1 MAYSTRVTLRFLLA
15 LVLVVGFA
23 AGVMYGPQF
32 AGRVAYAVSV
42 GQLQAERGELAQMAA
57 KQDTLSPLYRKVSK
71 VVMPAVVE
79 VRVTKRVAVAQMPE
93 MDDLFRHFFGDQGPN
108 QTPRQ
113 RQPRQ
118 RQMQALGSGVIVD
131 AANGYIITNNHVV
144 GGADEVQVVTSDNRK
159 LDAEWVK
166 TDPATDLAVVKVK
179 GENLISAPL
188 GDSDAMEVGDLV
200 LAIGSPEGLPQTVTS
215 GIISAKGRNQAGLG
229 GGTNLYQNFLQ
240 TDAAINHG
248 NSGGPLV
255 NMRGE
260 VIGINT
266 AIVSQTGVNE
276 GIGLSIPSNMIRQI
290 MDQLIAKGK
299 VVRGYL
305 GVKLQDVDANLAKSF
320 NLPTTEGA
328 LAGDVAKEGP
338 ADKAGLKAGDF
349 ITAVDGKKVADVS
362 QLRMTIAGVA
372 PGKSVHLE
380 IYRDGK
386 KQTLPVKIGEQPK
399 DMTAAFGNPLA
410 PEGGKASASKLGI
423 KVATLTE
430 DIGAQLGY
438 YAGLKGVVITEIDP
452 DSSAAGLG
460 LQVGMLI
467 VKVGDKAV
475 TTADQFTLAI
485 SAKEAANGVRLQVT
499 DPKGD
504 SQFVFVTP
512 TKPHKPL
519 NPTPAPPEEE

>member
-1 MAYSTRVTLRFLLA
+1 MAHSTRVTLRFLLG
-15 LVLVVGFA
+15 LVLVVAFA
-23 AGVMYGPQF
+23 SGIIYGPQF
-32 AGRVAYAVSV
+32 AQRVAYAVSA
-42 GQLQAERGELAQMAA
+42 GQLQAEREELAQMAA
-57 KQDTLSPLYRKVSK
+57 KQDTLSPLYRKVAK

-79 VRVTKRVAVAQMPE
+79 VRVTKRVSVQQMPE
-93 MDDLFRHFFGDQGPN
+93 MDDLFRRFFGDQGAPV
-108 QTPRQ
+108 PHQ
-113 RQPRQ
+113 RQPAQ

-131 AANGYIITNNHVV
+131 AQNGYIVTNNHVV
-144 GGADEVQVVTSDNRK
+144 GGADEVQVMTSDNRK

-179 GENLISAPL
+179 GEGLISVPL
-188 GDSDAMEVGDLV
+188 GDSDAMQVGDLV
-200 LAIGSPEGLPQTVTS
+200 LAIGSPEGLPQTITS
-215 GIISAKGRNQAGLG
+215 GIISAKGRTQAGLG

-266 AIVSQTGVNE
+266 AIVSRTGVNE

-290 MDQLIAKGK
+290 MDQLIATGK
-299 VVRGYL
+299 VTRGYL
-305 GVKLQDVDANLAKSF
+305 GVRLQDVDANLAKSF

-349 ITAVDGKKVADVS
+349 ITAVDGKKVTDVS
-362 QLRMTIAGVA
+362 HLRMTIASVT
-372 PGKSVHLE
+372 PGKSVNLD

-410 PEGGKASASKLGI
+410 PEGGKAKESKLGI
-423 KVATLTE
+423 KVATLTA
-430 DIGAQLGY
+430 DLGAQLGY
-438 YAGLKGVVITEIDP
+438 YAGLKGVVITEVDP
-452 DSSAAGLG
+452 DSNAAAQG
-460 LQVGMLI
+460 LQTGMLI

-475 TTADQFTLAI
+475 TTAEQFSLAI
-485 SAKEAANGVRLQVT
+485 TAKEAANGVRLQVT
-499 DPKGD
+499 SPKGD
-504 SQFVFVTP
+504 SQFVFVAP
-512 TKPHKPL
+512 TKPHKAL

>member
-1 MAYSTRVTLRFLLA
+1 MAHLTRVTLRFVLSSI
-15 LVLVVGFA
+15 LVVGFA
-23 AGVMYGPQF
+23 AGVIYGPQF

-57 KQDTLSPLYRKVSK
+57 KDDTLSPLFRKVAR

-79 VRVTKRVAVAQMPE
+79 VRVTKRVAMPQMADPF
-93 MDDLFRHFFGDQGPN
+93 DDPFFRHFFGDQ
-108 QTPRQ
+108 TPRRQ
-113 RQPRQ
+113 TQPRQ
-118 RQMQALGSGVIVD
+118 QEQRALGSGVIVD
-131 AANGYIITNNHVV
+131 AQNGYIVTNNHVV

-159 LDAEWVK
+159 LEAEWVK

-200 LAIGSPEGLPQTVTS
+200 LAFGSPERLRQTVTK

-229 GGTNLYQNFLQ
+229 GETNLYQNFLQ

-266 AIVSQTGVNE
+266 AIVSETGANE

-290 MDQLIAKGK
+290 MDQLIASGK
-299 VVRGYL
+299 VTRGYL

-328 LAGDVAKEGP
+328 LAGDVAKDGP

-362 QLRMTIAGVA
+362 QLRMLIAAVP
-372 PGKSVHLE
+372 PGKSVNLE

-399 DMTAAFGNPLA
+399 DMTAAFSNSPS
-410 PEGGKASASKLGI
+410 PEGGKASATKFGV
-423 KVATLTE
+423 KVAALTPE
-430 DIGAQLGY
+430 MAERLGY
-438 YAGLKGVVITEIDP
+438 KAGVKGVVITEIDP
-452 DSSAAGLG
+452 DSSAASQG
-460 LQVGMLI
+460 LQTGMLI
-467 VKVGDKAV
+467 VKVGDKPVA
-475 TTADQFTLAI
+475 TPEQFALATA
-485 SAKEAANGVRLQVT
+485 AKDAANGVRLQVT
-499 DPKGD
+499 DAEGN
-504 SQFVFVTP
+504 SGFFFVTP
-512 TKPHKPL
+512 TKPHKSL
-519 NPTPAPPEEE
+519 NPTQAPPEEE